1 MEERGATD
9 LWSKIFGQEIDD
21 ALFVTARDANFIDVS
36 GTAVIY
42 LRELQLRIAIDK
54 FNPRGKAAA
63 CLHFKWTQITK
74 QPAGQ
79 SV

>member
-42 LRELQLRIAIDK
+42 LRELQLISLIPEERRLLVCILNGRK
-54 FNPRGKAAA
+54 S
-63 CLHFKWTQITK
+63 
-74 QPAGQ
+74 Q
-79 SV
+79 SSRQGNLYES